1 MKTFLAKDVAA
12 EVRRIIVDAAG
23 AKFTDAQLALAIN
36 SALKAVIIDAPASRY
51 TSLVAFTDE
60 VTLTITGTS
69 GTTIADT
76 DAVPLD
82 LRWQKAVTH
91 HTAYLLFSQDDRS
104 TVNAEYA
111 KEQYKLYVEAL

>member
-1 MKTFLAKDVAA
+1 MKTFLAKDIAA
-12 EVRRIIVDAAG
+12 EVRRIINDAAG

-36 SALKAVIIDAPASRY
+36 AAIKTLLIDAPVSRY

-60 VTLTITGTS
+60 ATLTITGTS

-82 LRWQKAVTH
+82 VRWAKAVTH
-91 HTAYLLFSQDDRS
+91 YTAYLCFSQDDRS
-104 TVNAEYA
+104 TVNADYA
-111 KEQYKLYVEAL
+111 KEQLKLYGEAL